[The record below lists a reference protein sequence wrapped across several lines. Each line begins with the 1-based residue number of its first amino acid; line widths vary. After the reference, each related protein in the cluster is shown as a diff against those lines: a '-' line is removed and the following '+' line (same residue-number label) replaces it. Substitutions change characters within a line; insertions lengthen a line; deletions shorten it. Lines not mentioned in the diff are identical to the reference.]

1 MRIAALA
8 LLTVAACAT
17 VDPTVPLLD
26 ETSVPAAGAAP
37 DGGNWLLPG
46 TTWRLAAIDGRRFP
60 APVTVSLTTD
70 GRIEGQA
77 PCNRFTADYTGR
89 WPDLTFDAVT
99 ATELACDDLAL
110 ERAFF
115 GAMGRV
121 NRGEHTDDGIRFR
134 TPDGTYLDFVRV

>member
-8 LLTVAACAT
+8 LLAVAACAT
-17 VDPTVPLLD
+17 VDPTVPLLQD
-26 ETSVPAAGAAP
+26 TAPPPAVAATNGA
-37 DGGNWLLPG
+37 NWLLPG

-60 APVTVSLTTD
+60 APVTVTLTRD

-115 GAMGRV
+115 AAMDRV
-121 NRGEHTDDGIRFR
+121 NRGEHTANGIRFR
-134 TPDGTYLDFVRV
+134 SPDGTYLDFVRA

>member
-1 MRIAALA
+1 MRIAVLA

-26 ETSVPAAGAAP
+26 EESPPPAAAAG
-37 DGGNWLLPG
+37 GGNWLLPG

-60 APVTVSLTTD
+60 APVTVTLTTD

-89 WPDLTFDAVT
+89 WPDLTFDAVA
-99 ATELACDDLAL
+99 ATEMACDDLAL
-110 ERAFF
+110 EQAFF
-115 GAMGRV
+115 AAMSRV
-121 NRGEHTDDGIRFR
+121 NRGEHTEDGIRFR
-134 TPDGTYLDFVRV
+134 APDGTYLDFVRA